1 MYMYVGVPP
10 HCHGSLDAS
19 LDIELKCLQ
28 AGVHIFV
35 EKPLSVVPPEQFEPY
50 VEAVEREQRAR
61 GLVVSVGYMFR
72 YHPAVEKMH
81 KISQQYG
88 RPVMA
93 INARFNCAYPHI
105 LRPAWWNNAL
115 VGGPIVEQATHF
127 CDLMRYLGGEVKA
140 GELSALCVEASD
152 SSSTAGYLTSV
163 PKAIQEERIP
173 PSQRVPRLT
182 TAHWR
187 FESGGVGTLTH
198 GVALH
203 GKKYETSI
211 DVWGD
216 GLRMALED
224 PYTPECKLRIRQ
236 GQHNLP
242 LVTGLVV
249 LEMAAHHFVLGQ

>member
-1 MYMYVGVPP
+1 M
-10 HCHGSLDAS
+10 
-19 LDIELKCLQ
+19 
-28 AGVHIFV
+28 
-35 EKPLSVVPPEQFEPY
+35 
-50 VEAVEREQRAR
+50 
-61 GLVVSVGYMFR
+61 
-72 YHPAVEKMH
+72 
-81 KISQQYG
+81 
-88 RPVMA
+88 
-93 INARFNCAYPHI
+93 
-105 LRPAWWNNAL
+105 
-115 VGGPIVEQATHF
+115 EQATHF

-140 GELSALCVEASD
+140 GELSALCVEASN
-152 SSSTAGYLTSV
+152 SSGAAGHLTSV
-163 PKAIQEERIP
+163 PEAIQEESIP

-198 GVALH
+198 GVTLH

-242 LVTGLVV
+242 LVTNR
-249 LEMAAHHFVLGQ
+249 F